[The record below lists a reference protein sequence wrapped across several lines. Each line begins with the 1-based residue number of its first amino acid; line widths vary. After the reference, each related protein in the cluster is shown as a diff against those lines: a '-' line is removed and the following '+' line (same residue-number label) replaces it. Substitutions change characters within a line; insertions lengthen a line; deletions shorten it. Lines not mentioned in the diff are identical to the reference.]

1 MSFDRTATPARSDTS
16 GFRAV
21 RTTVDAP
28 VQGTGSHGGANS
40 RAVDELVARV
50 WGFDSFRPMQRE
62 AIDASLAGR
71 DALIVLATGS
81 GKSLC
86 YQAPALL
93 RPGLTA
99 VVSPLISLMKD
110 QVAGLEENGV
120 RAAMLSSAQ
129 DPDERRAVRA
139 KLAAGDVKLLFVSP
153 ERLVLDG
160 FFDELL
166 ALGLGTLVVDEAHC
180 ISHWGHDF
188 RPEYRRLGELR
199 VRAPHVPIQ
208 AFTATAT
215 PRVQD
220 DVVRE
225 LGLVDPVRLVGSF
238 DRPNLTYRLRPRGD
252 LVAQVLEVLARHRR
266 EDGGE
271 RAAEAGIV
279 YCLRRR
285 DVDELA
291 AELVRRGVDC
301 VPYHAGLTPEERER
315 NQDRFVNDEV
325 PLVVATVAFG
335 MGIDR
340 SDVRFVIHASL
351 PKGIEQYSQ
360 ETGRAGRDGLPAEC
374 VMFFSTADFVTWRS
388 LVEKS
393 AAEEPDAA
401 GDVDGQIERLAEM
414 LRFASGARCRH
425 RVLVEH
431 FGETWTGAE
440 RCGACDVC
448 LDELARV
455 PDATVVAQKILSC
468 VVRVG
473 QRYGAAHVA
482 DVLRGSKSERIRAA
496 GHDQLSTHGLL
507 AAHSMREVRHWIDQ
521 LIGNELLSVDSG
533 EFPTLRLTRDGVA
546 VLRGERQTVLF
557 ALPAALKKSERAAA
571 RGPVE
576 GAADEGLFER
586 LRTLRRELARQR
598 GVPPYLIFND
608 RTLAAMAS
616 AKPTTPEALATIPG
630 VGEKKLVDPGPAFLA
645 EIARHVASGTT

>member
-1 MSFDRTATPARSDTS
+1 MSPSFDRTATPARTHAKDS
-16 GFRAV
+16 AA
-21 RTTVDAP
+21 AP
-28 VQGTGSHGGANS
+28 TNAGAGSSAH
-40 RAVDELVARV
+40 AVDELVARV

-120 RAAMLSSAQ
+120 HAAMLSSAQ

-139 KLAAGDVKLLFVSP
+139 RLAAGDVKLLFVSP

-199 VRAPHVPIQ
+199 ARAPHVPIQ

-225 LGLVDPVRLVGSF
+225 LGLLDPVRLVGSF
-238 DRPNLTYRLRPRGD
+238 DRPNLTYRMRPRGD
-252 LVAQVLEVLARHRR
+252 LVAQVLEVLARHR
-266 EDGGE
+266 GAQG
-271 RAAEAGIV
+271 AEAGIV

-291 AELVRRGVDC
+291 AELARRGVDC

-315 NQDRFVNDEV
+315 NQDRFVNDDV

-340 SDVRFVIHASL
+340 SDVRFVVHANL

-374 VMFFSTADFVTWRS
+374 VMFFSTADFVAWRS

-393 AAEEPDAA
+393 VAEEPDAA
-401 GDVDGQIERLAEM
+401 SDVDGQIERLSEM

-455 PDATVVAQKILSC
+455 PDATIVAQKILSC

-507 AAHSMREVRHWIDQ
+507 AAHSTREVRHWIDQ
-521 LIGNELLSVDSG
+521 LIGNELLSVDAG

-546 VLRGERQTVLF
+546 VLRGERPAVLF
-557 ALPAALKKSERAAA
+557 ALPAALRKTERAGA
-571 RGPVE
+571 RGAVE
-576 GAADEGLFER
+576 GPTDEVLFER

-616 AKPTTPEALATIPG
+616 AKPTTPEALAAIPG

-645 EIARHVASGTT
+645 EIARHVASAAT